1 MVLEL
6 KYQTRLYG
14 FRSWWNQFWAMT
26 KKEFTVLTRYKFSF
40 ILSFVQIMVIMFI
53 FSAAAI
59 VLSPPD
65 KTSYGLGLM
74 YYSFTFFI
82 FLSTALWDVGNS
94 IREEQYQGTLESL
107 FMSPI
112 SYFSTLVSRIMTN
125 LIWTG
130 LNVLVGFLFMTFV
143 FGKLPVN
150 NLFLGLIIL
159 LLSIFVCFG
168 FAFGLAGL
176 ALRYKES
183 MNTLINFL
191 QFIIMIICAIF
202 FPFSAL
208 PEILQVVSKL
218 IPISWCVDLFRT
230 TMIGIPPEMFSFEV
244 QFVMVTISAILLPIL
259 GIIFFRRTVERAKK
273 DGNLAEY

>member
-1 MVLEL
+1 MVLEIQ
-6 KYQTRLYG
+6 YQTRLHG

-26 KKEFTVLTRYKFSF
+26 RKEFIVLTRYKFSF
-40 ILSFVQIMVIMFI
+40 ILSFFQIMIIMFI

-82 FLSTALWDVGNS
+82 FLSTALWDIGNS

-125 LIWTG
+125 LIWTS
-130 LNVLVGFLFMTFV
+130 LNVLVGFLFMSLV
-143 FGKLPVN
+143 FGKLPVK

-159 LLSIFVCFG
+159 ALSIFVCFG
-168 FAFGLAGL
+168 FSFGLAGL

-191 QFIIMIICAIF
+191 QFIIMVICAIF

-208 PEILQVVSKL
+208 PEILQFVAKL

-230 TMIGIPPEMFSFEV
+230 TMMGIQPELFSFEF
-244 QFVMVTISAILLPIL
+244 QFLLVSVSAVLLPL
-259 GIIFFRRTVERAKK
+259 MGVLFFRKTVEKAKM